1 MSADSNVFRWVIRN
15 FFSKTQL
22 DAGSLD
28 SRYYAE
34 SEFIATSAGAGDAGK
49 PIKLDAGGQIDATML
64 NDADVDHG
72 TIGGLT
78 DDDHVGYAR
87 LVGRAGGQT
96 LAGDT
101 ASAGALTLNST
112 AHATKGKVFIGSG
125 IAFDE
130 TNKRLGLGTTA
141 PNVALDLT
149 SALTIGTQIWFG
161 NTDTGGKTYAMI
173 SSASLNS
180 GGAGKWQLV
189 ENVSG
194 NRMTYDGVNDRLGLG
209 TVNPSTMLEVTG
221 TATLATAA
229 ITGTATIGTVTAT
242 NATVG
247 GVAVVTTTASQTL
260 TSKTLTS
267 PTINTPTINSATM
280 ATAMS
285 VTGTT
290 SITGAVSESALSSD
304 NIRLGVISGVPRIM
318 LEDNGQTQWG
328 IDNASGI
335 LRFLNPGALKATLD
349 SSGNFT
355 TTGAFIGATHY
366 GSISASGTLTLNST
380 SHGTAGN
387 VYLNTAGGKTI
398 VGGTTGDHRFE
409 VHDPSS
415 DYRITM
421 NINSSGINY
430 INSYNS
436 AAGVLTSAP
445 MGLVASQTTFFGQ
458 DNIIIESAKTPASAA
473 AAGTAGMIAWN
484 TTHIYVC
491 TAANTWKRVAIATW

>member
-49 PIKLDAGGQIDATML
+49 PVKTDAGGQIDATMI

-78 DDDHVGYAR
+78 DDDHVGYA
-87 LVGRAGGQT
+87 LLAGRSGGQT

-112 AHATKGKVFIGSG
+112 AHGTKGKVYIGSG

-141 PNVALDLT
+141 PNVALELT

-189 ENVSG
+189 ENNSG

-221 TATLATAA
+221 TAT
-229 ITGTATIGTVTAT
+229 IGTVTAT

-247 GVAVVTTTASQTL
+247 GSAVVTLAGSQTL
-260 TSKTLTS
+260 TNKTLT
-267 PTINTPTINSATM
+267 TPTIVAAGWSNANHTHAGATTGGTIAHTALTSIGTNTHDQIDTHLA
-280 ATAMS
+280 ATAAH
-285 VTGTT
+285 GA
-290 SITGAVSESALSSD
+290 TGAVVGTTNS
-304 NIRLGVISGVPRIM
+304 
-318 LEDNGQTQWG
+318 QTLTNKTLTTPLIATIYG
-328 IDNASGI
+328 
-335 LRFLNPGALKATLD
+335 GA
-349 SSGNFT
+349 
-355 TTGAFIGATHY
+355 GAGDD
-366 GSISASGTLTLNST
+366 LTLNST
-380 SHGTAGN
+380 SHGTPGD
-387 VYLNTAGGKTI
+387 VWINTAGGKTI
-398 VGGTTGDHRFE
+398 ITGTAGDHRFE
-409 VHDPSS
+409 VHDAGTN
-415 DYRITM
+415 YRVT
-421 NINSSGINY
+421 INPNASGVNY

-436 AAGVLTSAP
+436 AAGVLTTAP
-445 MGLVASQTTFFGQ
+445 MGIVASQTTFYGQ
-458 DNIIIESAKTPASAA
+458 DNIIIESAKTPASAG
-473 AAGTAGMIAWN
+473 AAGTAGMIAWAN
-484 TTHIYVC
+484 GFLYCCVAT
-491 TAANTWKRVAIATW
+491 NTWKRVAIATW